1 MAIALSFVA
10 FVNHAWR
17 PYRTEL
23 VRVEGLRGYHDITRH
38 PEGERIP
45 GLAILR
51 FDSPL
56 FFANAHLLEK
66 LTSEVVEDSDPP
78 PTTVILA
85 AEPITS
91 IDATAVD
98 KLVQIDDYLASRGI
112 RLVIAEM
119 KGPLKD
125 RLTSYGLGDRFDPS
139 RFYPTVGAA
148 VDELT
153 GTLRHDFDHDPDDSP
168 E

>member
-1 MAIALSFVA
+1 M
-10 FVNHAWR
+10 
-17 PYRTEL
+17 
-23 VRVEGLRGYHDITRH
+23 
-38 PEGERIP
+38 
-45 GLAILR
+45 
-51 FDSPL
+51 
-56 FFANAHLLEK
+56 
-66 LTSEVVEDSDPP
+66 
-78 PTTVILA
+78 ILA

-112 RLVIAEM
+112 RLLIAEM

-148 VDELT
+148 VDDLT
-153 GTLRHDFDHDPDDSP
+153 GTLRHDFDTDPDDPP